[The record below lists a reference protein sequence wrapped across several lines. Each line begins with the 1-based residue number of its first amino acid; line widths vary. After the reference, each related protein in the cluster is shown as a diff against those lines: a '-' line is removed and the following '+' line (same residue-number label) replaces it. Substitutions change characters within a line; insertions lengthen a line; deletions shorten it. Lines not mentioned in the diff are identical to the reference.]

1 MNRSIPSTAR
11 RFLESYSGAAA
22 EDTAILPVRRYERVL
37 MATWNVLLLVERPE
51 GAVSGPMLDRA
62 AAEAFRL
69 MARLE
74 EELSKFLPESEVSLM
89 NALAAGQPVRVSR
102 ALFHILETCKRCWEA
117 TGGAF
122 DPTVGPLLRAWGFD
136 HGNHRVPEEEEIRE
150 LLEAQGMDHVQL
162 EPDRQEVRFDRPGVA
177 VDLGAIGKGY
187 ISDRAAAFLKGQG
200 IEAGALLSGRSTI
213 VVWGNA
219 PDGGRWRVGVAD
231 PNDPDEDFLELA
243 VAGGSIS
250 TSAGYERKFSAGGVE
265 YGHIFDPR
273 RGRPVRPEEQ
283 GCLGVTVWTREAM
296 TGDAIS
302 TALYVLGRETGEAAL
317 EAFAPIS
324 AVFLEIDSSVWGGI
338 RSMESHRGVPGF
350 EVVNR

>member
-1 MNRSIPSTAR
+1 
-11 RFLESYSGAAA
+11 
-22 EDTAILPVRRYERVL
+22 

-51 GAVSGPMLDRA
+51 AAASGTMLDRA

-89 NALAAGQPVRVSR
+89 NALAAGQPVRVSST
-102 ALFHILETCKRCWEA
+102 LFHILEACKRYWEA

-122 DPTVGPLLRAWGFD
+122 DPTVGPLLFAWGFD
-136 HGNHRVPEEEEIRE
+136 RGNHRVPAEEEIRE
-150 LLEAQGMDHVQL
+150 LLTARGMDHVQL
-162 EPDRQEVRFDRPGVA
+162 DPERQEVRFDRAGVA
-177 VDLGAIGKGY
+177 IDLGAIGKGF
-187 ISDRAAAFLKGQG
+187 IADRAAALLKGQG

-213 VVWGNA
+213 VVWGSA

-231 PNDPDEDFLELA
+231 PNDPDEDRLELA
-243 VAGGSIS
+243 VAEGSIS
-250 TSAGYERKFSAGGVE
+250 TSADYEKKFSAGGVE

-283 GCLGVTVWTREAM
+283 GCLSVTVWAREAM
-296 TGDAIS
+296 PGDAIS
-302 TALYVLGRETGEAAL
+302 TALYVLGREAGESAL

-324 AVFLEIDSSVWGGI
+324 AVFLESDSSVWGGV
-338 RSMESHRGVPGF
+338 RSTEVHRGVPGF
-350 EVVNR
+350 EVVKK